1 MVAWSSLADV
11 EQFRGLTRRQAVV
24 RRVDHPTVVLGS
36 TQREDVLDPD
46 AVRAG
51 GVEVVR
57 RRGGGGA
64 VLLRPGD
71 HLWVDAWIPRH
82 DPLWRVDVSEAAHWA
97 GEWWRA
103 ALASS
108 GVGGCAVH
116 RGGASPGPFG
126 RAVCFSGRGPG
137 EVFLGEAKVMGLSQW
152 RSREGALFHTC
163 AYTRWEAGPLVGLLD
178 LDEPTRAVWAEE
190 LALSAVGLVDLIGA
204 GSGTGTANAA
214 ESALGSVAQALLSTF
229 PHWGNAAPHPTA

>member
-1 MVAWSSLADV
+1 MVAWSALADV
-11 EQFRGLTRRQAVV
+11 EQFRGLTRRHAVV

-36 TQREDVLDPD
+36 TQREDLLDPYS
-46 AVRAG
+46 VRAG

-71 HLWVDAWIPRH
+71 HLWVDAWIPRD
-82 DPLWRVDVSEAAHWA
+82 DPLWRLDVTEAATWA

-103 ALASS
+103 ALDSF

-137 EVFLGEAKVMGLSQW
+137 EVFHGGAKVMGLSQW

-163 AYTRWEAGPLVGLLD
+163 AYTRWETGPLVGLLD
-178 LDEPTRAVWAEE
+178 LDERTRADWVQG
-190 LALSAVGLVDLIGA
+190 LAGSAVGIEDLLGGGGGGGA
-204 GSGTGTANAA
+204 AGGVLAPLADG
-214 ESALGSVAQALLSTF
+214 LLTTF
-229 PHWGNAAPHPTA
+229 PHWGSAAPRTTA